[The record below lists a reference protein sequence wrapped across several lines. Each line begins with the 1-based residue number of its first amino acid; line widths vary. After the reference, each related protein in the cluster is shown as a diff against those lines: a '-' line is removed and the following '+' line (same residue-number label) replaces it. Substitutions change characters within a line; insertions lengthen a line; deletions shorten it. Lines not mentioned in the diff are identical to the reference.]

1 LSQKG
6 SGKSSGKE
14 LRIVT
19 KKVVSEDLVKKD
31 AKKMK
36 LLKIIN
42 ELNQISERSLT
53 KLLYLLK
60 NEKNVDL
67 GYKFIMLGDSPS
79 SREVA
84 EDLRILLSYK
94 YPQIKD
100 ILKISRFAVNGEYY
114 EGELKEGDVVAIIP
128 PVSGG

>member
-1 LSQKG
+1 MSEPTMEVKVLYFANIREKI
-6 SGKSSGKE
+6 GKSEEIIRFTGK
-14 LRIVT
+14 T
-19 KKVVSEDLVKKD
+19 
-31 AKKMK
+31 
-36 LLKIIN
+36 
-42 ELNQISERSLT
+42 T
-53 KLLYLLK
+53 
-60 NEKNVDL
+60 
-67 GYKFIMLGDSPS
+67 
-79 SREVA
+79 